1 MKSEEKLLKEMGV
14 SFWSLK
20 NNFSFDGQFVT
31 KKEQKKFS
39 KQDLKFLKSL
49 SISFRQRFSD
59 IYPDRIMDFLSAKNI
74 QVQTFD
80 DLKKISPE
88 EKRKLLINIEKN

>member
-31 KKEQKKFS
+31 KKEQKNFS

-49 SISFRQRFSD
+49 SISFRQGFSD
-59 IYPDRIMDFLSAKNI
+59 IYPDRIMDFLSSKNI

-88 EKRKLLINIEKN
+88 EKRKFLINIEKN

>member
-1 MKSEEKLLKEMGV
+1 MKSEEKLLKEMRV
-14 SFWSLK
+14 FFWSLK

-31 KKEQKKFS
+31 KKEQKNFS

-49 SISFRQRFSD
+49 SISFRQGFSD
-59 IYPDRIMDFLSAKNI
+59 IYPDRIMDFLSSKNI